1 MTKEQLA
8 SLRVGVLGQGEPAAA
23 LTRLAGLVAP
33 NRAAP
38 ALRLVVAD
46 SSAYPGWPVHRV
58 AGTASPA
65 ADTLSLDGDAENP
78 AAAAAAA
85 AKIVVRNCD
94 ILLVLGDAGKEPL
107 AGFVAQA
114 TSLSVP
120 VLWLSDG
127 QPVRLLLDPGWQVA
141 RVPAPE
147 DEAAWDGLRAC
158 IAALLDPPQGEEA
171 EEAALPSRF
180 LWHLHRH
187 TMDLI
192 WRNPAKSESAGA
204 PPLYWAD
211 LYATADRL
219 ANGYG
224 DRYRSSY
231 TIVLA
236 LAAVALT
243 AAVLGLGLPHG
254 ESGPSPYWT
263 ALPEAGCLV
272 AIIVLVQANERYEW
286 RSRMIACRLMAELC
300 RKQAALSFLARS
312 LPVARIAR
320 MTQAG
325 DLGWVG
331 WRFAGAVRAAPL
343 PTGTLAGDSLAHA
356 RDAAAALL
364 LRGQR
369 DYHGARA
376 EAGRRRGARLVRVG
390 ALAFLGTVV
399 CVAIKLG
406 LLIADSEWAETVGLV
421 AALLPALAA
430 APFGL
435 RAYAELELLVQE
447 SERMVAL
454 LDATAASLDRTDP
467 SRPLASQYIGD
478 VLEDTANAMLA
489 EVDGWIAI
497 SRVKAVEAG

>member
-1 MTKEQLA
+1 
-8 SLRVGVLGQGEPAAA
+8 
-23 LTRLAGLVAP
+23 
-33 NRAAP
+33 
-38 ALRLVVAD
+38 
-46 SSAYPGWPVHRV
+46 
-58 AGTASPA
+58 
-65 ADTLSLDGDAENP
+65 
-78 AAAAAAA
+78 
-85 AKIVVRNCD
+85 
-94 ILLVLGDAGKEPL
+94 
-107 AGFVAQA
+107 
-114 TSLSVP
+114 
-120 VLWLSDG
+120 
-127 QPVRLLLDPGWQVA
+127 
-141 RVPAPE
+141 
-147 DEAAWDGLRAC
+147 
-158 IAALLDPPQGEEA
+158 
-171 EEAALPSRF
+171 
-180 LWHLHRH
+180 
-187 TMDLI
+187 
-192 WRNPAKSESAGA
+192 
-204 PPLYWAD
+204 
-211 LYATADRL
+211 
-219 ANGYG
+219 
-224 DRYRSSY
+224 
-231 TIVLA
+231 
-236 LAAVALT
+236 
-243 AAVLGLGLPHG
+243 
-254 ESGPSPYWT
+254 
-263 ALPEAGCLV
+263 V